1 MRPPYC
7 FLLIGLLLLCS
18 TQTIAFAQSGTY
30 QTIPESLRGYWQF
43 KADNVSDWNG
53 PLIGENFVENYYVVF
68 YAEQIKQEADGSY
81 FFHLR
86 NQKGDTTE
94 FRITPTG
101 NDAATIWYKGWKE
114 PKNCIRKQVP
124 DHTEPLTPLTL
135 PDRVYQKWVKGLSG
149 KVIYEFTRDGK
160 LLYDGKTWDILS
172 AGYFLNKEYRLLV
185 KSGESY
191 KLLYLSFPLPKTMNV
206 AAELQNEKVSPIA
219 SHPEIYAFA
228 GCWINQATGD
238 WRIGFFEDFAV
249 YQCQFWD
256 YESISIQKNRTTII
270 LKNGTEQLKVRLTRK
285 DETSCTLSVGKEKAQ
300 TYVLCN
306 DKYLPD
312 YPVADTTPFVDN
324 GYQTDSVTLI
334 GYLRN
339 LPSTRPFEVDVPD
352 MITNN
357 EE

>member
-185 KSGESY
+185 
-191 KLLYLSFPLPKTMNV
+191 
-206 AAELQNEKVSPIA
+206 
-219 SHPEIYAFA
+219 
-228 GCWINQATGD
+228 
-238 WRIGFFEDFAV
+238 
-249 YQCQFWD
+249 
-256 YESISIQKNRTTII
+256 
-270 LKNGTEQLKVRLTRK
+270 
-285 DETSCTLSVGKEKAQ
+285 
-300 TYVLCN
+300 
-306 DKYLPD
+306 
-312 YPVADTTPFVDN
+312 
-324 GYQTDSVTLI
+324 
-334 GYLRN
+334 
-339 LPSTRPFEVDVPD
+339 
-352 MITNN
+352 
-357 EE
+357 

>member
-135 PDRVYQKWVKGLSG
+135 PDRVYQKWER
-149 KVIYEFTRDGK
+149 IIR
-160 LLYDGKTWDILS
+160 
-172 AGYFLNKEYRLLV
+172 
-185 KSGESY
+185 KSN
-191 KLLYLSFPLPKTMNV
+191 LR
-206 AAELQNEKVSPIA
+206 I
-219 SHPEIYAFA
+219 HP
-228 GCWINQATGD
+228 
-238 WRIGFFEDFAV
+238 
-249 YQCQFWD
+249 
-256 YESISIQKNRTTII
+256 
-270 LKNGTEQLKVRLTRK
+270 
-285 DETSCTLSVGKEKAQ
+285 
-300 TYVLCN
+300 
-306 DKYLPD
+306 
-312 YPVADTTPFVDN
+312 
-324 GYQTDSVTLI
+324 
-334 GYLRN
+334 
-339 LPSTRPFEVDVPD
+339 
-352 MITNN
+352 
-357 EE
+357 